1 MKKNTNKMSEK
12 KVLTAI
18 IEKASDG
25 GYGIYVPDIE
35 FLFGYGLTEQEAKQ
49 DLMETLEERLEDYKD
64 RQIEI
69 PVELNSGNIGFKYHY
84 DFSGF
89 FQSFPFFNVSALAK
103 EAGLNSSLLRKY
115 KEGLAIAS
123 PAQKKRLEGVIHGI
137 AERLRIAAF

>member
-1 MKKNTNKMSEK
+1 MSENK
-12 KVLTAI
+12 TLIAI

-25 GYGIYVPDIE
+25 GYGIYVPNIE

-49 DLMETLEERLEDYKD
+49 DLIEILEERIEDYQE
-64 RQIEI
+64 RGIEI
-69 PVELNSGNIGFKYHY
+69 PAELNNGNVEFDYRY

-115 KEGLAIAS
+115 KEGLAVAS
-123 PAQKKRLEGVIHGI
+123 PAQKKRLEGAIHGI
-137 AERLRIAAF
+137 AKRLRAAAF

>member
-1 MKKNTNKMSEK
+1 MFKI
-12 KVLTAI
+12 AI
-18 IEKASDG
+18 IERANDG

-49 DLMETLEERLEDYKD
+49 DLKEILEEKIEDYKE
-64 RQIEI
+64 RGIEI
-69 PVELNSGNIGFKYHY
+69 PAELNDGDIEFDYHY

-103 EAGLNSSLLRKY
+103 EAGFNSSLLRKY

-137 AERLRIAAF
+137 AERLRVAVF

>member
-1 MKKNTNKMSEK
+1 
-12 KVLTAI
+12 VVAV

-49 DLMETLEERLEDYKD
+49 DLTEILEEKIEDYKE
-64 RQIEI
+64 RNLEI
-69 PVELNSGNIGFKYHY
+69 PAELNEGNIEFDYRY

-103 EAGLNSSLLRKY
+103 EAGLNSSILRKY
-115 KEGLAIAS
+115 KKGLAVAS
-123 PAQKKRLEGVIHGI
+123 PAQKKRLESAIHGI
-137 AERLRIAAF
+137 ANRLRVTSF

>member
-1 MKKNTNKMSEK
+1 MTEK
-12 KVLTAI
+12 KVLTAV
-18 IEKASDG
+18 IEKATDG

-49 DLMETLEERLEDYKD
+49 DLQETLEEKIEDYEE
-64 RQIEI
+64 RRIEI
-69 PVELNSGNIGFKYHY
+69 PAELNGGNIEFDYHY

-123 PAQKKRLEGVIHGI
+123 PSQKRKLEGVIHGI
-137 AERLRIAAF
+137 AERLRATAF

>member
-1 MKKNTNKMSEK
+1 MTKSANEILKK
-12 KVLTAI
+12 KVIAI
-18 IEKASDG
+18 IEKADDD

-49 DLMETLEERLEDYKD
+49 DLIETLEEKIEDYKE

-69 PVELNSGNIGFKYHY
+69 PAELNEGNIEFDYRY
-84 DFSGF
+84 DFSGR

-115 KEGLAIAS
+115 KEGLAVAS
-123 PAQKKRLEGVIHGI
+123 PAQRKRLEGAIHGI
-137 AERLRIAAF
+137 ANRLRTATF